1 MKRSLK
7 LFNKK
12 GKKPRRRQDVP
23 EYDEEFEDDYYED
36 EEFEEDYGDEDY
48 AEDDDRAYEDD
59 YDDDRDED
67 DYPEDR
73 YADEDHRESKSY
85 SRKRHGD
92 FDHELSEDDDFDL
105 DYRDDDDVY
114 EDEEPEDDRYED
126 DDRYQDDVDDDR
138 SEDDE
143 EPELAEDESDNIVAF
158 PGKSESAEDNSD
170 DLGKEPVEESSIN
183 TRFEFT
189 ERVSEHTEEPSD
201 DDFADME
208 IEYKTDS
215 FGAEAPIAAASG
227 KRASEEFE
235 DEDYDPEFEEDYGD
249 DRDYRDED
257 DEDYRDDDDRYEDD
271 EDYRDEDDR
280 YADEDDRYYEDD
292 RYEEDDY
299 EGEDYDE
306 DEDDYAYAAAGAR
319 SSRGKR
325 ADRHSGR
332 SSRRDRKH
340 DRRRDREGAG
350 AKILEFIKNTSFA
363 ERAAAVVAIL
373 LVVGGI
379 VTMNFYSKALGRTA
393 EINSFAEVG
402 ADMEFGDVIGSSG
415 LLAVADAE
423 RARAMAAGMI
433 AEEEEEEEEVAD
445 DAQGVTIKMTLTT
458 IKSDMKIKFINSE
471 TNKLVANVP
480 FVVSVVTPD
489 GTKVTYDDH
498 DKDGIIYK
506 NNLTAG
512 KYKVTPQALPA
523 EFDNY
528 NVDLGTQ
535 SLTIKDTVETKVVD
549 VSNEIKKESQVNAA
563 KEDTA
568 VQDVIESA
576 LTDTVEW
583 VDSNQ
588 GTTSGDNKYTYE
600 EVSKDS
606 VASVITGSAIPS
618 GTVRRLSATRTNGQ
632 EQPSLDDEKKE
643 ITDPTVPKEENP
655 PEDTPTPIS
664 PDNTSVTVEKGE
676 TKTVTYSGT
685 TDGLN
690 PTSVDTSIATASV
703 SGTTVTITGVAKG
716 STTVTVTS
724 DKGGTATI
732 SVTVEEKEVPLST
745 MSFTPSSLTVTKGT
759 TSTVSVSG
767 PSQISATANN
777 DNISITTSGTNIS
790 VEGKKEGTAEVTVKA
805 DGYETNSFSVK
816 VDAAPLSDMSF
827 DPATVSVKKGADV
840 KVTVKGPSSIK
851 SCTPADTNVFKTQVS
866 GNVITITGLKEG
878 TNVKC
883 TVEAEGYKTGEFTVT
898 VTAAD
903 KKDMKV
909 SPSEKS
915 ITLKAKDEKTYTIS
929 EPSTIKAVTVESG
942 KEKYVKAEKT
952 GNNTIKIT
960 ALEKGA
966 ANVTITADDYNDY
979 TIAVTVGDGAELKLK
994 ATKITLVPG
1003 KTYRLLPENASIKP
1017 KYESTNTGVAKVAED
1032 GTITAVA
1039 AGEATIKVNAEGYK
1053 EATATV
1059 KVINDTTLK
1068 DKDGNVLWVRQADGS
1083 YREAKYSDYFNSDI
1097 KSFYL
1102 RKENKDGGVRHG
1114 WWTIDGKTYYYDK
1127 NGNAVTGEQVIKGAK
1142 YSFGSDGALSAS
1154 SGTLGID
1161 VSKWNGN
1168 IDWNKVKS
1176 SGVNFVIIRCGY
1188 RGSSAGALIEDPKF
1202 RANIKGAQAAGLRV
1216 GVYFFSQAVNEV
1228 EAVEE
1233 ASMCIN
1239 LCKGYSL
1246 SFPIYI
1252 DVEGSNGRGDTIS
1265 ASQRTA
1271 NIKAFCGTIQ
1281 NGGYRAGVYS
1291 NKTWFTKNINTAS
1304 LTNYKI
1310 WLAQY
1315 AANVSYTAT
1324 RYDMWQY
1331 TSKGS
1336 VSGISGNVDMNI
1348 LYN

>member
-59 YDDDRDED
+59 YADDRDED
-67 DYPEDR
+67 DYPEER
-73 YADEDHRESKSY
+73 YADEDYRESNSY

-92 FDHELSEDDDFDL
+92 FDHELREDDDFDL

-138 SEDDE
+138 YEGDE

-170 DLGKEPVEESSIN
+170 DLGKEPVEESDVN

-215 FGAEAPIAAASG
+215 FGAEAPIAAASV

-249 DRDYRDED
+249 EEADNRYAD
-257 DEDYRDDDDRYEDD
+257 DEDYRDEDDRYEDD

-280 YADEDDRYYEDD
+280 YSDEDDRYYEDD
-292 RYEEDDY
+292 RYDEDDY
-299 EGEDYDE
+299 EGEGYDE

-332 SSRRDRKH
+332 SSRRDKKH

-523 EFDNY
+523 EFENY

-618 GTVRRLSATRTNGQ
+618 GTVKRLSATRGRTEGGTDGENGDPGQTTPTN
-632 EQPSLDDEKKE
+632 
-643 ITDPTVPKEENP
+643 
-655 PEDTPTPIS
+655 PEDTPAPLALDKS
-664 PDNTSVTVEKGE
+664 SVTIEKDQSA
-676 TKTVTYSGT
+676 TVIASGS

-690 PTSVDTSIATASV
+690 ATSSDTGIATVST
-703 SGTTVTITGVAKG
+703 SGTTITITAVAKG
-716 STTVTVTS
+716 STTVTVQS
-724 DKGGTATI
+724 DKGGSQTVN
-732 SVTVEEKEVPLST
+732 VTVEEKEVPLSS
-745 MSFTPSSLTVTKGT
+745 MSFDPSSLTVTKGA
-759 TSTVSVSG
+759 TSTVTVSG
-767 PSQISATANN
+767 PSQYKATVSS
-777 DNISITTSGTNIS
+777 DNISVTTSGATIS
-790 VEGKKEGTAEVTVKA
+790 VKGEKEGTAKVTVEA
-805 DGYETNSFSVK
+805 EGYTSNSFEVK

-827 DPATVSVKKGADV
+827 DSAAVSVKKGAEV

-851 SCTPADTNVFKTQVS
+851 SCTPADTSVVKTQVS
-866 GNVITITGLKEG
+866 GNVITVTGLKEG
-878 TNVKC
+878 ANIKC
-883 TVEAEGYKTGEFTVT
+883 TVEADGYKTGEFTVT

-903 KKDMKV
+903 KKDMTV
-909 SPSEKS
+909 APSEKT
-915 ITLKAKDEKTYTIS
+915 ITLKAKDTKDYTVTG
-929 EPSTIKAVTVESG
+929 PDKIKAVTVESG

-952 GNNTIKIT
+952 GDKTFKIT

-1039 AGEATIKVNAEGYK
+1039 AGEATIKVNAESYK

>member
-48 AEDDDRAYEDD
+48 AEDDDRTYEDD
-59 YDDDRDED
+59 YADDRDED
-67 DYPEDR
+67 GYPEER
-73 YADEDHRESKSY
+73 YAAEDHRESKSY

-92 FDHELSEDDDFDL
+92 FDHELREDDDFDL

-114 EDEEPEDDRYED
+114 EDEESEDDRYED
-126 DDRYQDDVDDDR
+126 DDCYQDDVDDDR
-138 SEDDE
+138 YEDK

-158 PGKSESAEDNSD
+158 PGKSESAVDDSD
-170 DLGKEPVEESSIN
+170 DLGKEPAEESGIN

-189 ERVSEHTEEPSD
+189 ERVSEHTKEPSD

-249 DRDYRDED
+249 EEADNRYAD
-257 DEDYRDDDDRYEDD
+257 DEDYRDEDDDRYEDD

-280 YADEDDRYYEDD
+280 YYEDD
-292 RYEEDDY
+292 RYDEDDY

-332 SSRRDRKH
+332 SSRRDKKH

-523 EFDNY
+523 EFENY

-588 GTTSGDNKYTYE
+588 GSASGDNKYTYE

-618 GTVRRLSATRTNGQ
+618 GTVKRLSATRGRTEGEVAGETRGENSGDENQ
-632 EQPSLDDEKKE
+632 GGDGEQTTPAPLDVTKASVTLNEGE
-643 ITDPTVPKEENP
+643 TDTVGLTGST
-655 PEDTPTPIS
+655 EDLTCESSNSSIA
-664 PDNTSVTVEKGE
+664 TVEKGDSSVTIKAVAE
-676 TKTVTYSGT
+676 GDATITVTSKGGSKT
-685 TDGLN
+685 I
-690 PTSVDTSIATASV
+690 SVKVNKVVAPLSDMTFSPSSLSV
-703 SGTTVTITGVAKG
+703 KAGV
-716 STTVTVTS
+716 SSTVTVN
-724 DKGGTATI
+724 
-732 SVTVEEKEVPLST
+732 
-745 MSFTPSSLTVTKGT
+745 
-759 TSTVSVSG
+759 G
-767 PSQISATANN
+767 PSQFKATPSN
-777 DNISITTSGTNIS
+777 DNISITTSGTTIT
-790 VEGKKEGTAEVTVKA
+790 VEGKKEGTA
-805 DGYETNSFSVK
+805 K
-816 VDAAPLSDMSF
+816 V
-827 DPATVSVKKGADV
+827 
-840 KVTVKGPSSIK
+840 
-851 SCTPADTNVFKTQVS
+851 
-866 GNVITITGLKEG
+866 
-878 TNVKC
+878 
-883 TVEAEGYKTGEFTVT
+883 TVEAEGYNTNSFDVTVT
-898 VTAAD
+898 KADPKTMTLSTKELSIKKNTEDKVTVSGVTGTISVSSTDSQIATATVSGTTITVKGIKEGEVTFKVSADGYETAEFKVKVTAAD
-903 KKDMKV
+903 KKDMTV
-909 SPSEKS
+909 APSEKT
-915 ITLKAKDEKTYTIS
+915 ITLKAKDTKDYTVTG
-929 EPSTIKAVTVESG
+929 PDKIKAVTVESG

-952 GNNTIKIT
+952 GDKTFKIT

-1039 AGEATIKVNAEGYK
+1039 AGEATIKVNAESYK